1 MNSTAA
7 TVRVILAR
15 YTSSFSRRSFVISFI
30 LAFVML
36 TAGFIIGSYAVGYA
50 TESASN
56 PVTDLILS
64 NFQVVDVDG
73 IFVNGAMLM
82 VLFMAVV
89 CIIDPRRVPF
99 VIKTIAVFV
108 VIRSLFIILTH
119 IGAFPT
125 QSTINPS
132 TQNLIEDVIGIKLY
146 ASFFLGNDSFFSG
159 HTGLPFL
166 MAFLY
171 WDKKWIRNI
180 FIALSVMFGIVV
192 LIGHLHYTIDV
203 LSAFFI
209 SYGIYRMSR
218 HLFPTDM
225 QREEITENK

>member
-1 MNSTAA
+1 MSSTG
-7 TVRVILAR
+7 TTTRVILAR
-15 YTSSFSRRSFVISFI
+15 YKSCFSRRSYIISFI
-30 LAFVML
+30 LAFGML
-36 TAGFIIGSYAVGYA
+36 TAAFVISSYAVGYA

-64 NFQVVDVDG
+64 NVSVVDVDG

-166 MAFLY
+166 MSLLY
-171 WDKKWIRNI
+171 WDKKWIRII
-180 FIALSVMFGIVV
+180 FMATSVMFGIVV
-192 LIGHLHYTIDV
+192 LLGHLHYTIDV

-209 SYGIYRMSR
+209 SYGIYRMAR
-218 HLFPTDM
+218 HLFPTDL
-225 QREEITENK
+225 QREQVKEYK